1 MDPAIRVLFVDS
13 TPDRR
18 DAAVEALQTESDR
31 IQTVS
36 VDSIAAARDSLAEQP
51 VDCVVAA
58 ATLSDGTG
66 LDLLAAVTAA
76 DESLPFLL
84 LSDDTADLSAA
95 FEAGV
100 TDVVPHVEGAYN
112 VLAERI
118 ESHAECRST
127 DSTDDTAR
135 RQYQA
140 FIDNV
145 PGIVY
150 RSSADTDTPFESAYG
165 RCEGV
170 SGYTSEQL
178 ETDVNWAAD
187 VVHPEDQ
194 QAAKREVTAAVER
207 GDRFEVTYRIR
218 TQDGTTRW
226 VTDRGWEVDT
236 TDGIIEGLIIDV
248 SDRVEREQELQ
259 REHQRFSDLFSNFPE
274 PTVAYGLEDGTTVF
288 RQVNAAFEALFG
300 LEEDDIRGEP
310 VNELL
315 VPGEQQTESQQI
327 DQQVETGEMVDRVV
341 TRLADDGPRI
351 FNLRSIP
358 VDTGGEIDGFAVYSD
373 ITERR
378 QRQREL
384 ERYETIV
391 ETMPM
396 GIFVVDEETRIV
408 NVNEPGAAILGY
420 PVEEVQGEAFS
431 RFVDDGV
438 VTEAV
443 VEQYR
448 QTIKELRSE
457 LSTKEKEIIEAEVT
471 TLAGESRTLEV
482 HMSLLPTDD
491 GFGGSVQVFHD
502 ITERKENQR
511 ERRRQNERLE
521 EFANIVSHDLRNPLN
536 VAKGHLDLATRE
548 YESESLDTVES
559 ALERM
564 ETLISETL
572 ALARQGEMVTDTQP
586 VDLGDIV
593 EGCWEM
599 VQTGDA
605 SLHLRE
611 SITIQGDP
619 ERIKQLL
626 ENLFRNAIDHV
637 GTDVSITVGRL
648 PDGFYVADD
657 GPGIP
662 PEERD
667 DVFEAGYTTSENG
680 TGFGLPIVKTIVEAH
695 NWSITITDS
704 ADGGARFEITDVT
717 VDD

>member
-1 MDPAIRVLFVDS
+1 MDPAIRVLFADS
-13 TPDRR
+13 TTDRR
-18 DAAVEALQTESDR
+18 RAAVDALRNESDR
-31 IQTVS
+31 LHTTS
-36 VDSIAAARDSLAEQP
+36 ADSIAAARDRLAEQP

-58 ATLSDGTG
+58 ATLSDGTALG
-66 LDLLAAVTAA
+66 LLESVTAA
-76 DESLPFLL
+76 DESLPFVL
-84 LSDDTADLSAA
+84 LSDDTVDPSAA

-100 TDVVPHVEGAYN
+100 TDVIPYVDGAYG
-112 VLAERI
+112 VLADRV
-118 ESHAECRST
+118 ESYAGRRSAT
-127 DSTDDTAR
+127 SSSETAR

-165 RCEGV
+165 RCEAV

-178 ETDVNWAAD
+178 ESDVCWADD
-187 VVHPEDQ
+187 VVHPDDRPKAE
-194 QAAKREVTAAVER
+194 REVTTAVDR
-207 GDRFEVTYRIR
+207 GDRFEVTYRIQAR
-218 TQDGTTRW
+218 DGRVRW
-226 VTDRGWEVDT
+226 VTDRGWEIDT

-248 SDRVEREQELQ
+248 TDRVEREQELQ

-288 RQVNAAFEALFG
+288 RHVNAAFESLFG
-300 LEEDDIRGEP
+300 LQEADISGKS

-315 VPGEQQTESQQI
+315 VPNENRTESEQI

-341 TRLADDGPRI
+341 TRLAEDGPRI

-358 VDTGGEIDGFAVYSD
+358 VHTGGEIDGFAVYSD

-378 QRQREL
+378 HRQREL

-420 PVEEVQGEAFS
+420 PVDEVQGEAFS
-431 RFVDDGV
+431 RFVEDGV
-438 VTEAV
+438 VPESV

-448 QTIKELRSE
+448 QTARELRSDIADR
-457 LSTKEKEIIEAEVT
+457 EKAILEAEVT

-482 HMSLLPTDD
+482 HTALLPTD
-491 GFGGSVQVFHD
+491 GFSGSVQVFHD
-502 ITERKENQR
+502 VTERKENQR

-521 EFANIVSHDLRNPLN
+521 EFASIVSHDLRNPLN
-536 VAKGHLDLATRE
+536 VAKGHRDLAIQ
-548 YESESLDTVES
+548 ESDSEHLDTVES

-564 ETLISETL
+564 ETLIGETL

-586 VDLGDIV
+586 VDLGEIV

-599 VQTGDA
+599 VQTGEA

-611 SITIQGDP
+611 AVTIQGDP

-626 ENLFRNAIDHV
+626 ENLFRNATDHV
-637 GTDVSITVGRL
+637 APDVTLTVGRL
-648 PDGFYVADD
+648 PDGFYIADD

-662 PEERD
+662 PEDRE
-667 DVFEAGYTTSENG
+667 DVFEAGYTTSEDG

-695 NWSITITDS
+695 NWSITVTDS
-704 ADGGARFEITDVT
+704 EAGGARFEITDVT
-717 VDD
+717 VDN